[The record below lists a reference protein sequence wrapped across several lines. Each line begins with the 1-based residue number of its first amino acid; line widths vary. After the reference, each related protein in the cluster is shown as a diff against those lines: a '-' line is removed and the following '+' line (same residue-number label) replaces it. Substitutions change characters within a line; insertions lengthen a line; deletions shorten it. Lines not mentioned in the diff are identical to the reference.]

1 MALGGK
7 QERGLRSGTENVA
20 GILGFSKACEIKFGN
35 MENDAEKVGNI
46 KKALCDGLLKNM
58 ENVIINS
65 PKDSIHSILNVSFPG
80 VKSEVLLHILESKG
94 IYVSTGSACNSKKNK
109 YSYVLKEMKLKNDV
123 IDSAVRFS
131 FSSFNTM
138 DDVEYTVDV
147 LKKEIPLLRKI
158 MK

>member
-1 MALGGK
+1 
-7 QERGLRSGTENVA
+7 
-20 GILGFSKACEIKFGN
+20 
-35 MENDAEKVGNI
+35 
-46 KKALCDGLLKNM
+46 
-58 ENVIINS
+58 
-65 PKDSIHSILNVSFPG
+65 

-131 FSSFNTM
+131 FSAFNTM
-138 DDVEYTVDV
+138 DDVEYTVNV